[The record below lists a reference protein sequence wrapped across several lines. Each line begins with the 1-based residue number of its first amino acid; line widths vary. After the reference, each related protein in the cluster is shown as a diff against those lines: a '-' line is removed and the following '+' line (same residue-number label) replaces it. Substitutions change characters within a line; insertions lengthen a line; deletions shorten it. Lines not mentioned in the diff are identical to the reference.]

1 MRPVLSG
8 LSQAAGKALGGA
20 RFTVVSVLPV
30 AVLTGYVTAL
40 VVSGAYAGDTVD
52 VGHLADRAKE
62 HPEWLAVAA
71 FGCLLVGLLLRPF
84 QVALVQMLEGYWR
97 GRAVPEV
104 AAALATERHRR
115 RLHTALVV
123 SDVVVPET
131 PVTHFQ
137 DAVLLARRR
146 SRAARI
152 AARAEDLM
160 LRYPTGPHPIP
171 SAADEDDDRLMPTM
185 LGNILREGEDTSGR
199 RYGLDL
205 STVSHR
211 LYPQLSPKLTT
222 AVNQQL
228 DLLDTTCA
236 LSVCFGLATVAG
248 SPLLGRLDL
257 WSLAPLVTALL
268 SMAAYRGSLRV
279 AADHAELLAAAFDLH
294 RFDML
299 TALHLKLP
307 STPDEEYEWNTAL
320 TEFLASP
327 KTLAKDELP
336 GLTYEHP
343 ASGPA
348 GQGDGSA

>member
-1 MRPVLSG
+1 MLSG

-30 AVLTGYVTAL
+30 AVLAGYVTAL
-40 VVSGAYAGDTVD
+40 VTSGAYAGDAV
-52 VGHLADRAKE
+52 HLAHVVKQD
-62 HPEWLAVAA
+62 PTWLALAA

-84 QVALVQMLEGYWR
+84 QVALVQILEGYWQ

-104 AAALATERHRR
+104 AAAFATERHRR
-115 RLHTALVV
+115 RLHTAVVV
-123 SDVVVPET
+123 SDIAVPDASGTDFADVV
-131 PVTHFQ
+131 
-137 DAVLLARRR
+137 DLARRR

-152 AARAEDLM
+152 AARAENRM

-171 SAADEDDDRLMPTM
+171 SAAEGDDDRLMPTM

-205 STVSHR
+205 ASVSHR

-236 LSVCFGLATVAG
+236 LSVCFALATLAG
-248 SPLLGRLDL
+248 APLLGRLDA
-257 WSLAPLVTALL
+257 WSLAPFVTALL
-268 SMAAYRGSLRV
+268 SVAAYRGSMRV
-279 AADHAELLAAAFDLH
+279 AADHGELLAAAFDLH

-307 STPDEEYEWNTAL
+307 STPAEEYEWNRVL
-320 TEFLASP
+320 TEFFASP
-327 KTLAKDELP
+327 KTLAKDELLGVAYDHP
-336 GLTYEHP
+336 DPSCP
-343 ASGPA
+343 ASGA
-348 GQGDGSA
+348 TGQGDGSA